1 MSRGAIATI
10 NLSALQH
17 NYARIKHLVG
27 HCAVLAM
34 IKSNGYGHGLLRIAR
49 ALSTAD
55 ALGVA
60 SLDEAIVLR
69 EAGIQ
74 QPIVVMAGF
83 YNAAELPHFV
93 EQALL
98 AVIHHT
104 DQLVLLE
111 KTPLRAPLSVWLKI
125 DTGMHRLGFA
135 VEQVA
140 AVYQRLS
147 MLPSVKKPI
156 GLMTHLAQAEYPD
169 RSFTEAQI
177 HQFTQVTRGLSEPRS
192 VVNSAGILFYR
203 EAWLDWVRPGIVLYG
218 VSPLPGRTG
227 LEEGLQPVM
236 TLTGRLMS
244 VKTLRKDERVGYGGM
259 WICPEDM
266 PVGIVGVGYGDGY
279 PRHAKNGTPTLVHGK
294 WCPLVGCV
302 SMDMIT
308 IDLRVCPEAQ
318 VGDTVVLWGEGLPI
332 EKVAACAE
340 TIPYELLCRVTQRVE
355 FH

>member
-1 MSRGAIATI
+1 
-10 NLSALQH
+10 
-17 NYARIKHLVG
+17 
-27 HCAVLAM
+27 
-34 IKSNGYGHGLLRIAR
+34 
-49 ALSTAD
+49 
-55 ALGVA
+55 
-60 SLDEAIVLR
+60 
-69 EAGIQ
+69 
-74 QPIVVMAGF
+74 
-83 YNAAELPHFV
+83 
-93 EQALL
+93 
-98 AVIHHT
+98 
-104 DQLVLLE
+104 
-111 KTPLRAPLSVWLKI
+111 
-125 DTGMHRLGFA
+125 
-135 VEQVA
+135 
-140 AVYQRLS
+140 
-147 MLPSVKKPI
+147 
-156 GLMTHLAQAEYPD
+156 
-169 RSFTEAQI
+169 
-177 HQFTQVTRGLSEPRS
+177 
-192 VVNSAGILFYR
+192 
-203 EAWLDWVRPGIVLYG
+203 
-218 VSPLPGRTG
+218 
-227 LEEGLQPVM
+227 M